1 MSKNKTP
8 TEKKAIT
15 ELSYTQK
22 CIILANIF
30 TDKKKILINLYDN
43 LPLVKLYTAG
53 LNEENF
59 IYSRIRGALCFVL
72 QEEDNKEK
80 YFLQIYHIKNNSLAF
95 SLPVN
100 QLMTK
105 DLIRIE
111 NNNTFFCLQTKFE
124 FFGFEFKSKDAMDK
138 FLSIFK
144 FQDKKKID
152 ENIKARDNKCTYK
165 EILKTIKNVKT
176 DFGKK
181 FKAIDSINGKQEKE
195 KDKNIFH
202 KLHELYYLLKC
213 IELDENNKKLNIFID
228 KTINPKTI
236 QTYIDIYKNSD
247 KKNELRFRI
256 IFDDYTHIFN
266 KNVYVDLLIRNLMNN
281 FVEAKRLII
290 FRREH
295 KKRHEKENNDESKR
309 INSEF
314 SVTSSGSSNNNDNF
328 RNSAIIPKTNFHN
341 NILQRKDNI
350 GFDPK
355 KRNSFLVGVN
365 RIEEVPEEDIDH
377 LKQFN
382 DKKNKK

>member
-1 MSKNKTP
+1 M
-8 TEKKAIT
+8 
-15 ELSYTQK
+15 
-22 CIILANIF
+22 
-30 TDKKKILINLYDN
+30 
-43 LPLVKLYTAG
+43 
-53 LNEENF
+53 
-59 IYSRIRGALCFVL
+59 
-72 QEEDNKEK
+72 
-80 YFLQIYHIKNNSLAF
+80 
-95 SLPVN
+95 
-100 QLMTK
+100 
-105 DLIRIE
+105 
-111 NNNTFFCLQTKFE
+111 
-124 FFGFEFKSKDAMDK
+124 
-138 FLSIFK
+138 
-144 FQDKKKID
+144 
-152 ENIKARDNKCTYK
+152 
-165 EILKTIKNVKT
+165 
-176 DFGKK
+176 
-181 FKAIDSINGKQEKE
+181 
-195 KDKNIFH
+195 
-202 KLHELYYLLKC
+202 
-213 IELDENNKKLNIFID
+213 NIFID

-328 RNSAIIPKTNFHN
+328 RNSAIIPKTNFQN